1 MAIKRYKATAD
12 NTIANGY
19 QENLGTRATGSNMGQ
34 ADVSE
39 VYSIYGRE
47 SSTSSELSRILTQ
60 FDYSDVSASIV
71 NGDITGSGFKI
82 LAVSQG

>member
-39 VYSIYGRE
+39 VYSIYGRATT
-47 SSTSSELSRILTQ
+47 SSSELSRIITQ
-60 FDYSDVSASIV
+60 FDA
-71 NGDITGSGFKI
+71 
-82 LAVSQG
+82 